1 MFGLGFPELLLI
13 FVIALIV
20 FGPKKLPDL
29 GRSIGRAMSEFKKAS
44 DEFQDTMKSE
54 MQDVKKSVNLDEIKK
69 LEQEIAREETAKKTA
84 SETQE
89 QQPEQQKTP
98 DQKEP
103 GHGNS

>member
-29 GRSIGRAMSEFKKAS
+29 GRSIGRALSEFKKAS

-69 LEQEIAREETAKKTA
+69 IEQDIALEEASKKTA
-84 SETQE
+84 ADA
-89 QQPEQQKTP
+89 QQPEQQKTQE
-98 DQKEP
+98 QKEP
-103 GHGNS
+103 SHGNR